1 MAALEFLG
9 KSIAVLCGG
18 TSAERDLSLKG
29 GADVAEALRAR
40 GYRVTIVDLTPA
52 LDLVAA
58 LRRVDVVFVCLH
70 GPLGEDGSVQGFL
83 EVLKIP
89 YTFSGVVTQS
99 VCVDKVRTQRYL
111 RGCEPVRLIPDQ
123 LLADGAPLR
132 VPPPCMV
139 KDPQSGS
146 SRGVWK
152 CDTADEVRAAAAQCA
167 GPRCL
172 VEQFISGVDL
182 VVCVNDGEALPAME
196 FKTDKDWQD
205 LASKNDLW
213 GWAGADGSDG
223 ARAAIEKIC
232 PATLPAAVVDEAR
245 DTALAIYDFL
255 EVEGAMNFEFRVTV
269 DGAAVYFVEVSSV
282 PAMTRASVHACCA
295 EAAGLSFEDVAERI
309 LLTARLK
316 LA

>member
-1 MAALEFLG
+1 MDALERG
-9 KSIAVLCGG
+9 RVRSG
-18 TSAERDLSLKG
+18 EG

-99 VCVDKVRTQRYL
+99 VCVDKVRTKRYL

-132 VPPPCMV
+132 VPPPCM
-139 KDPQSGS
+139 
-146 SRGVWK
+146 
-152 CDTADEVRAAAAQCA
+152 CA